1 MLKTN
6 YKLLHTCTC
15 KEVVAFLCH
24 GCPGV
29 HSPLQASEEY
39 LKQARNMEKR
49 WTKELQNERDLRQQ
63 LQENLETMANQIHGL
78 ENEAKWTAEGRP
90 RISSQ
95 GSKENLPPSGASSE
109 ISSSSSPNRIGGFEG
124 EEGNKRVG
132 EGEKRKGEGEESEED
147 EKFFDAQEVSVDEWA
162 KSTKAEF
169 LGGQPDP
176 TALEGVG
183 GPAAADLP
191 PFDVKKTEVVCQ

>member
-1 MLKTN
+1 M
-6 YKLLHTCTC
+6 
-15 KEVVAFLCH
+15 
-24 GCPGV
+24 P
-29 HSPLQASEEY
+29 SPLQASEEY
-39 LKQARNMEKR
+39 LKQARNVEKR
-49 WTKELQNERDLRQQ
+49 WTKELQNERDLCQQ

-95 GSKENLPPSGASSE
+95 GSKENLPPSRASSE
-109 ISSSSSPNRIGGFEG
+109 ISSSLSPISSSPNRVGEFGG
-124 EEGNKRVG
+124 EEGKKGER

-147 EKFFDAQEVSVDEWA
+147 EKFFDAQEISVDEWA

-183 GPAAADLP
+183 GLAAADLL